1 MKLDR
6 EKTGPDMPGMQGMP
20 SMDERLFMDIVS
32 GMDES
37 LIVIS
42 REAEITYANSATL
55 LMLGYCAEELAG
67 TPLGRVVDDRDT
79 HFIIALSEI
88 ITRGP
93 VRDFRLAYTAK
104 DGSAIPV
111 SVNGSAL
118 KDASTGEFLGII
130 IVARDLRV
138 ILAMVIELEEARKG
152 LEKKVRERT
161 AELEQAYAELK
172 NAQAHLLQREKM
184 ASLGQMA
191 AGVAHEINNPVAF
204 LLSNLGTLEGY
215 LKEVNGVMT
224 QCQARLLPHA
234 GLVGVIQEVM
244 ELKKAADIDFIME
257 DAMSVIRES
266 QEGAQRVRGIVADLK
281 DFSRIDSAEF
291 TDYDINA
298 GIDSTLNIVAG
309 ELKYK
314 ASIIKEYGDIP
325 LVNCHAGEI
334 NQVILN
340 LIVNAGHAIAERGEI
355 RIRTWRE
362 GEKVYMEISDTGCGI
377 TAENLEKIFEPF
389 FTTKPVGQG
398 TGLGLSIVFNIVKK
412 HGGDIKVATEPGK
425 GTAFTVSLPT
435 GPR

>member
-1 MKLDR
+1 MKCDR
-6 EKTGPDMPGMQGMP
+6 EKMVPVTPGMPGMDQG
-20 SMDERLFMDIVS
+20 LFMDIVS

-37 LIVIS
+37 LIVIG
-42 REAEITYANSATL
+42 REAEITYANSTTL
-55 LMLGYCAEELAG
+55 LMLGYSSEELTGA
-67 TPLGRVVDDRDT
+67 PLGRVVDDRDT
-79 HFIIALSEI
+79 HFIIALREI
-88 ITRGP
+88 ITKGP

-104 DGSAIPV
+104 DGSVIPV

-130 IVARDLRV
+130 IVARDLRMM
-138 ILAMVIELEEARKG
+138 LAIVIELEEARKG
-152 LEKKVRERT
+152 LEKKVKERT

-215 LKEVNGVMT
+215 LKEVNAVMAE
-224 QCQARLLPHA
+224 CQSRLLPHA
-234 GLVGVIQEVM
+234 DSIGVIKEMM

-257 DAMSVIRES
+257 DAMNVIRES
-266 QEGAQRVRGIVADLK
+266 QEGAQRVRAIVADLK
-281 DFSRIDSAEF
+281 DFSRVDAAEL

-314 ASIIKEYGDIP
+314 ATVIKEYGAIP
-325 LVNCHAGEI
+325 RLNCNAGEI

-340 LIVNAGHAIAERGEI
+340 LLVNAGHAITGMGEI
-355 RIRTWRE
+355 RIKTWHQD
-362 GEKVYMEISDTGCGI
+362 EKVYLEISDTGCGI
-377 TAENLEKIFEPF
+377 SAENLDRIFEPF

-412 HGGDIKVATEPGK
+412 HGGEIKVTSEHEK

-435 GPR
+435 GTL